1 MGMAFTFSNL
11 FQLISSMSSFLLVF
25 FMVMISFFNSDAK
38 GLIYLGFLM
47 IASILN
53 VLLMNS
59 KKSEPCA
66 ERSQFCNVMEFP
78 WNPHNYNSPDYNSMV
93 IMFTA
98 AYLLLP
104 MIYNKQMNYGAI
116 MFMLILFAF
125 NYITQIMFFFL
136 SALAVFSAIMVLVS
150 RNPVHSVLWLIAVFF
165 AISGHYIL
173 LNAQFLAI
181 VNLIVYAGAIM
192 VLFLFVIMLMNLN
205 KESEPNK
212 HIWMKLAGAI
222 SGGCFLM
229 VMVSLVR
236 QAADFQGKEAL
247 VGTGDIGLIKN
258 LGKALFSNYVVPFEI
273 SSVLFLSAMVGAV
286 VIGKKE

>member
-1 MGMAFTFSNL
+1 MGMSFTFSNL

-125 NYITQIMFFFL
+125 NYITQIMFLCCKGFDM
-136 SALAVFSAIMVLVS
+136 VFGGLIGLVMG
-150 RNPVHSVLWLIAVFF
+150 ATF
-165 AISGHYIL
+165 AGIL
-173 LNAQFLAI
+173 K
-181 VNLIVYAGAIM
+181 M
-192 VLFLFVIMLMNLN
+192 
-205 KESEPNK
+205 
-212 HIWMKLAGAI
+212 
-222 SGGCFLM
+222 SGGEKFLYFNELSSNNT
-229 VMVSLVR
+229 VCERPSKQTFKCSVYKN
-236 QAADFQGKEAL
+236 GK
-247 VGTGDIGLIKN
+247 IIQN
-258 LGKALFSNYVVPFEI
+258 L
-273 SSVLFLSAMVGAV
+273 
-286 VIGKKE
+286 

>member
-1 MGMAFTFSNL
+1 MSFTFSNL

-125 NYITQIMFFFL
+125 NYITQIMFLCCKGFDM
-136 SALAVFSAIMVLVS
+136 VFGGLIGLVMG
-150 RNPVHSVLWLIAVFF
+150 ATF
-165 AISGHYIL
+165 AGIL
-173 LNAQFLAI
+173 K
-181 VNLIVYAGAIM
+181 M
-192 VLFLFVIMLMNLN
+192 
-205 KESEPNK
+205 
-212 HIWMKLAGAI
+212 
-222 SGGCFLM
+222 SGGEKFLYFNELSSNNT
-229 VMVSLVR
+229 VCERPSKQTFKCSVYKN
-236 QAADFQGKEAL
+236 GK
-247 VGTGDIGLIKN
+247 IIQN
-258 LGKALFSNYVVPFEI
+258 L
-273 SSVLFLSAMVGAV
+273 
-286 VIGKKE
+286 